1 MTCVTPCKLKS
12 KEKDSPLRVSYVRGS
27 LIDQS
32 ARILGK
38 SILPAISKSGE
49 DPGDKADL

>member
-12 KEKDSPLRVSYVRGS
+12 KEKDLPLRVSYVRDS

-32 ARILGK
+32 ARILAK
-38 SILPAISKSGE
+38 SILPAISKRGE
-49 DPGDKADL
+49 GPGDKAVL